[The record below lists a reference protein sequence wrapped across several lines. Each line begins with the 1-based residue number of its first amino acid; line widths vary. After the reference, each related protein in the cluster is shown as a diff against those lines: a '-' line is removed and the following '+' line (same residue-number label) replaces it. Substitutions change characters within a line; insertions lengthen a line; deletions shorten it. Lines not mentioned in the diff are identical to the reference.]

1 MIHYIYIAIFMKK
14 GWKTIK
20 PFLSDKILSKEKL
33 TLIEKDETVKKSII
47 NRIKILQTFLHQ

>member
-1 MIHYIYIAIFMKK
+1 MKN